1 MTKPSSEEKQGEEA
15 ANPREGWLTRAQV
28 AAELGYRSI
37 FPIRNKMEGAKLH
50 PVREARGWVFDP
62 LEVAG
67 LKATRTAPGSAGS
80 SRSYGL
86 SSFRPAQAVA
96 RTNQIRELE
105 SGYFG
110 GSDIHHG
117 STSGAKYCCPHW

>member
-1 MTKPSSEEKQGEEA
+1 MTKPSSDEKQGKEA

-37 FPIRNKMEGAKLH
+37 FPVRNMEGTKLH

-67 LKATRTAPGSAGS
+67 LKATRTAPLPAGPPRSDGQTAARVFYLSTTGASCERS
-80 SRSYGL
+80 SRRPRSRHT
-86 SSFRPAQAVA
+86 SSA
-96 RTNQIRELE
+96 
-105 SGYFG
+105 SCG
-110 GSDIHHG
+110 
-117 STSGAKYCCPHW
+117 TSG